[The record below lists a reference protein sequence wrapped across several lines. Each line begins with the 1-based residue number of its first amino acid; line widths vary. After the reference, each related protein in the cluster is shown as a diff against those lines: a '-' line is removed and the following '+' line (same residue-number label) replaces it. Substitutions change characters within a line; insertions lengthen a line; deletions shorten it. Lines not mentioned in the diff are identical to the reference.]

1 MAIIYDV
8 RGNEFMGTL
17 DQLGGQTLTE
27 GRAVT
32 QNIAALNGEV
42 LLDLNGHSTM
52 LVDFRGT
59 FTATCVFEGS
69 VDGTNY
75 ITLAG
80 LNVVTQ
86 AYAVAVTTTGTTF
99 AVNVAGFRRARI
111 RASAFTSGP
120 VIVGARASG
129 ADAVIQVE
137 RLPMTLGITAT
148 GASGAGVTLTVPL
161 VAGLFHY
168 FDSIRVEH
176 FAVATL
182 TAAATPVLVT
192 TTNLPGTPTINF
204 RADAAPQGTLTERVF
219 NFGAPFRSTA
229 AGTNTTVVCPVTTNV
244 IWRATAIYRLGY

>member
-1 MAIIYDV
+1 MAILYDA
-8 RGNEFMGTL
+8 RGNEYMGVL
-17 DQLGGQTLTE
+17 DQLGGGTLTD

-32 QNIAALNGEV
+32 QNIAAANGEV

-75 ITLAG
+75 VALAA

-86 AYAVAVTTTGTTF
+86 AYVVSVTATGTTV
-99 AVNVAGFRRARI
+99 AVNVAGFRRVRI
-111 RASAFTSGP
+111 RASAYTSGP
-120 VIVGARASG
+120 VIVAARATG

-137 RLPMTLGITAT
+137 RVPMTLAITAT
-148 GASGAGVTLTVPL
+148 GASGAAVTLTVPS
-161 VAGLFHY
+161 VTGLFHY
-168 FDSIRVEH
+168 FDSIRVYH

-182 TAAATPVLVT
+182 TAGATPVLVT
-192 TTNLPGTPTINF
+192 TTNLPGTPSIPF
-204 RADAAPQGTLTERVF
+204 RADAAPQGTLTETEF
-219 NFGAPFRSTA
+219 QFGAPLRSSA
-229 AGTNTTVVCPVTTNV
+229 AGTNTTVVCPGTTNV